1 MIQQNLC
8 THYSH
13 MQLWTFIYI
22 YIFSHSLTKS
32 DWGSSEIQA
41 LFHLGV
47 GIQQINKIGKNFSLR
62 EADDNK

>member
-22 YIFSHSLTKS
+22 FFSHSLTKS
-32 DWGSSEIQA
+32 VGRSSEIQA